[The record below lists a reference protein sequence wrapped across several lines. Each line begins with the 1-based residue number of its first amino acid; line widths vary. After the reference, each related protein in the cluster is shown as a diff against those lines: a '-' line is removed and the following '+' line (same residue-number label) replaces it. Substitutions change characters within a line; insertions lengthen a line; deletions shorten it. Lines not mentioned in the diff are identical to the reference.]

1 MSIKGVETR
10 ARILRE
16 ALNQVT
22 KIGFEGLTLGP
33 LAEQLGLSK
42 SGLFAHFGSREE
54 LQLAVLGLA
63 AEDFQ
68 QDVLDSV
75 VRTTPRG
82 LRRLLAILKRWFNR
96 YPQEG
101 CVFLAGSAEYDD
113 RPGVMRD
120 ALADFHT
127 QWRGALAIA
136 LRQCQEV
143 GELNDDVD
151 TQQVAFEL
159 FSIAAGGHHDYRL
172 YGREAGKRVKTA
184 VERLLCSCGAVPE
197 KLIWK

>member
-10 ARILRE
+10 SRILRE
-16 ALNQVT
+16 ALNQVS

-54 LQLAVLGLA
+54 LQLAVLELA
-63 AEDFQ
+63 AEDFRK
-68 QDVLDSV
+68 DVLEPV
-75 VRTTPRG
+75 VHTTPRG

-113 RPGVMRD
+113 RPGEMREAAFHSKWRA
-120 ALADFHT
+120 ALAT
-127 QWRGALAIA
+127 T

-143 GELNDDVD
+143 GDLDQEMDAD
-151 TQQVAFEL
+151 QVAFEL
-159 FSIAAGGHHDYRL
+159 FAIAAGGHHDYRL
-172 YGREAGKRVKTA
+172 YGREAGKRVRVA
-184 VERLLCSCGAVPE
+184 VERLLCSCGAHQE